1 MINIFKKEKNEVVL
15 TRQMQHHKNGHW
27 QVTTLFLEKFVEVNK
42 ITMNPKSSPI
52 WKSILIKRQFV
63 LGTSTDLF
71 KMIPSKLFD
80 EESRLK
86 LIDFLILKKL
96 LVKGD

>member
-1 MINIFKKEKNEVVL
+1 
-15 TRQMQHHKNGHW
+15 MQHHKSGHW